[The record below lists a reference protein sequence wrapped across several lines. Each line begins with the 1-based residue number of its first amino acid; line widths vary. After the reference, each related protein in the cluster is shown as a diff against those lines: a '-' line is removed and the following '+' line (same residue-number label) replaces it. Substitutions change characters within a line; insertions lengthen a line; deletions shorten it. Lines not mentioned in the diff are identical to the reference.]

1 MGCGNCVVTCP
12 SKALKMQIVHDVDW
26 VPDLWEEDNN
36 WNIPEENDRNYLKN
50 QKKQTGKE

>member
-1 MGCGNCVVTCP
+1 
-12 SKALKMQIVHDVDW
+12 MQIVHDVDW